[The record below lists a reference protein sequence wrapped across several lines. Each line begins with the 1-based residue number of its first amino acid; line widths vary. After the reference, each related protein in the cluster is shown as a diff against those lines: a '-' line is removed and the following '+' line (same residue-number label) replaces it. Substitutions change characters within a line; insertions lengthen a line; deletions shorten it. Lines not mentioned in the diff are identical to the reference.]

1 MKDREYIDRT
11 ILALRLK
18 YKEYVEEGSFLED
31 KVFIGTEKITLQR
44 EELFEGK
51 CSILLPSI
59 LTDMDKRT
67 QRIKYKNENRPPIIK
82 GDSGQNA
89 AITFQMI
96 KEEKETSR
104 KSIIEKRNKLK
115 EDMRKIW
122 KQYVFYDTGEVEG
135 ENDKVAWM
143 DFKSFCLDNQLYCL
157 IFLFYIEETRRSQG
171 TIPALHPR
179 TSPRK

>member
-31 KVFIGTEKITLQR
+31 KVFIGTEKIPLQR

-104 KSIIEKRNKLK
+104 KSIIEKR
-115 EDMRKIW
+115 
-122 KQYVFYDTGEVEG
+122 EVEG

-157 IFLFYIEETRRSQG
+157 IFLFYIEEQIVLGNFHCLFPQYNLWKPAILKSIG
-171 TIPALHPR
+171 TVQING
-179 TSPRK
+179 